1 MVSHKYQSLEYECVR
16 LGNLRQSSP
25 STEVRKFGPIGLM
38 VASMLGVLVWLVF
51 ILIYA
56 LYWSGGF
63 SLFQNVVVFIV
74 SVGITGVLIGLMWVI
89 FGPETTGH
97 GTNE

>member
-1 MVSHKYQSLEYECVR
+1 MR
-16 LGNLRQSSP
+16 LGNLRQSST
-25 STEVRKFGPIGLM
+25 STEVRKSGPIWLI

-56 LYWSGGF
+56 LYSSGGF

-74 SVGITGVLIGLMWVI
+74 SLGITGVLIGLMWVI
-89 FGPETTGH
+89 LGPEKYRTW
-97 GTNE
+97 NQ